1 MNKSNTGRGL
11 AFLAVLAAIFLLKY
25 GIRKYM
31 DGYPSGP
38 TVNITDI
45 YIDIESTTFYKA
57 KPFNEDNL
65 FTGTVNTFN
74 EAGKLKVK
82 AGIKE
87 GKFHGPYTGWHD
99 NGQKM
104 LSLIWK
110 KGTHFKKFEAY
121 HSNGD
126 QVEGGNELA
135 EKVFNGEIVLE

>member
-1 MNKSNTGRGL
+1 MKKYSGGIIL
-11 AFLAVLAAIFLLKY
+11 VVFGAIFLLKY
-25 GIRKYM
+25 GIQKYM

-45 YIDIESTTFYKA
+45 YLDEVNATFYKS

-65 FTGTVNTFN
+65 FTGTVNHFN
-74 EAGKLKVK
+74 DGGKLKVK

-87 GKFHGPYTGWHD
+87 GKFHGPYTAWYD
-99 NGQKM
+99 NGQEQ

-110 KGTHFKKFEAY
+110 KGTHFKKFKAY

-126 QVEGGNELA
+126 KLEGGNELA
-135 EKVFNGEIVLE
+135 EKVFGGEIVLE

>member
-1 MNKSNTGRGL
+1 MKKSNSGIVI
-11 AFLAVLAAIFLLKY
+11 VLATFAVIFLLKY
-25 GIRKYM
+25 GIQKYM

-45 YIDIESTTFYKA
+45 YIDIENTTFYKA

-87 GKFHGPYTGWHD
+87 GKFHGPYTSWHD